1 MPQVTELKK
10 QFTGEEWERRW
21 QQHWRNARSIGY
33 ELSAEQID
41 LPALTEEGDFLRHTR
56 TPEREN
62 ERLQRIHDEFV
73 RGFKE
78 LSDVGPAVTVFG
90 SARFKA
96 GHRYYNLGVE
106 VGRELANAGFA
117 VITGGGPGMM
127 EAANRGAHEAGG
139 VSIGLNILLP
149 HEQAPNP
156 YVDKTITFHYFFVR
170 KVMLVKY
177 SCAFICM
184 PGGFGTL
191 DELFEAATLIQCG
204 KIGPFPLVLVGDEFW
219 SGIREFGAYLL
230 NEKAISPEDLGF
242 GRITDSPHEAVNL
255 VLASLP
261 LHLKAALEVQKSKG
275 RQRPK

>member
-1 MPQVTELKK
+1 MSQVTESRK
-10 QFTGEEWERRW
+10 QFTREEWERRW
-21 QQHWRNARSIGY
+21 QQHWKNAHSIGY
-33 ELSAEQID
+33 ELSAEQADIA
-41 LPALTEEGDFLRHTR
+41 ALTEENDFLMHTR

-96 GHRYYNLGVE
+96 GHRYYDLGVE

-204 KIGPFPLVLVGDEFW
+204 KIGPFPLVLIGDDFW
-219 SGIREFGAYLL
+219 NGIREFGAYLL
-230 NEKAISPEDLGF
+230 NEKAISPEDIGF
-242 GRITDSPHEAVNL
+242 GRITDSPHEAVKL
-255 VLASLP
+255 VLSSLP
-261 LHLKAALEVQKSKG
+261 VHLKAALKS
-275 RQRPK
+275 RDRSEMSAF